1 MKSILDDFLNG
12 SIYLQFE
19 EFLKLKYPEEIF
31 SDKEKRDKFENIFL
45 MGLRLAKDFLKQ
57 KKSCDLLWNGKT
69 PRSDM
74 VKNLG
79 NILWELQKIPSF
91 PILPPLRITAAIKK
105 TLSSRDK
112 RTQKIYLN
120 WIIQYS
126 NHKRDYN
133 SIDLSYLVNAIDV
146 DKIQP
151 MESW

>member
-1 MKSILDDFLNG
+1 MKTIEYLSVVIYNQFEDFLKIKYPN
-12 SIYLQFE
+12 E
-19 EFLKLKYPEEIF
+19 EFSE
-31 SDKEKRDKFENIFL
+31 KEKVDKFENIFL

-57 KKSCDLLWNGKT
+57 KKSCDLLWNGKI

-105 TLSSRDK
+105 TLSSKDK

-133 SIDLSYLVNAIDV
+133 SIDLSYLVNAIDA
-146 DKIQP
+146 DQIQP
-151 MESW
+151 RDSW

>member
-1 MKSILDDFLNG
+1 MNSILADFLNG
-12 SIYLQFE
+12 TIYCQFE
-19 EFLKLKYPEEIF
+19 EFLQIKYPGKTF
-31 SDKEKRDKFENIFL
+31 SEKEKLDKFENVFL
-45 MGLRLAKDFLKQ
+45 MGLRLAKEFLKQ

-79 NILWELQKIPSF
+79 NIIWELQKIQSF
-91 PILPPLRITAAIKK
+91 PVLPPLRITAAIKK
-105 TLSSRDK
+105 TLSSKDK

-133 SIDLSYLVNAIDV
+133 SIDLSYLINAIDA
-146 DKIQP
+146 DQIQP
-151 MESW
+151 REYW

>member
-1 MKSILDDFLNG
+1 MNSVLSDFLNG
-12 SIYLQFE
+12 TIYSQFE
-19 EFLKLKYPEEIF
+19 VFLKVKYPGEIF
-31 SDKEKRDKFENIFL
+31 SEKEKLDKFENIFL
-45 MGLRLAKDFLKQ
+45 MGLRLAKEFLKQ

-79 NILWELQKIPSF
+79 NIIWELQKIPSF

-105 TLSSRDK
+105 TLSSKDK

-133 SIDLSYLVNAIDV
+133 SIDLSFLINAIDA
-146 DKIQP
+146 DQIQP
-151 MESW
+151 REYW